1 MRTQGRGRAGEMG
14 SCNTRAA
21 QGAMLAAA
29 MLALLSLG
37 CGSKE
42 APKPSGPSMTQV
54 PAERSGNR
62 PPVVESVRLDPA
74 SPKPDQVVRAIAKG
88 SDPDGDPVQFKYQWR
103 IGSRTLSDTGNQVTL
118 KGVAKGTPLEVS
130 VVADDGRAESQ
141 PLVVTGSVGNQPPQL
156 VAVALEPVGAITA
169 GNPVVAHPQ
178 ATDPDGDEIHYH
190 YAWWVN
196 GHEAGGDDPTLD
208 TSKLR
213 RGDMVK
219 VRVVATDGID
229 ESNAIESPPMR
240 VANAPP
246 KIVSTPSGFDR
257 DGKFRYTIEAVDP
270 DGDKTLRFHL
280 VKGPEGMT
288 VDSLS
293 GLVQWKPSPTQ
304 TGKQAVEVA
313 VDDLQGGTTSQR
325 FELTVG
331 TDQAQASATPG
342 TENPPSKPAS
352 APTSHAPTPLAP
364 GAGTADATRSP
375 EPTRGSGAPVPKAQR
390 TQPPPASGEEVDEE
404 AGAAAAPQPSHPPY
418 RHHGGPAG
426 APAAPPAEGEGAE

>member
-1 MRTQGRGRAGEMG
+1 MAQAPAART
-14 SCNTRAA
+14 
-21 QGAMLAAA
+21 
-29 MLALLSLG
+29 
-37 CGSKE
+37 
-42 APKPSGPSMTQV
+42 
-54 PAERSGNR
+54 GNS
-62 PPVVESVRLDPA
+62 PPVVESARLDPT
-74 SPKPDQVVRAIAKG
+74 SPKPEQVVRVYAKG

-103 IGSRTLSDTGNQVTL
+103 IGSRTLPDTGNEVTL
-118 KGVAKGTPLEVS
+118 RGVPKGTPLQVS
-130 VVADDGRAESQ
+130 VVADDGRSESQ
-141 PLVVTGSVGNQPPQL
+141 PLVVTGIVGNQAPQL

-190 YAWWVN
+190 YSWWVN
-196 GHEAGGDDPTLD
+196 GHEAGGDDPSLD

-229 ESNAIESPPMR
+229 ESNPIESPLMR

-246 KIVSTPSGFDR
+246 KIVSTPTGFDR

-293 GLVQWKPSPTQ
+293 GLVQWKPSATQ

-331 TDQAQASATPG
+331 GDQAQASATPG
-342 TENPPSKPAS
+342 TENPPPTTKPAS
-352 APTSHAPTPLAP
+352 APTAHSPAPLAS
-364 GAGTADATRSP
+364 GAGAADATRSP
-375 EPTRGSGAPVPKAQR
+375 EPTRGGGAPVPKAQR
-390 TQPPPASGEEVDEE
+390 TQPPPAAGDEVDEE
-404 AGAAAAPQPSHPPY
+404 AGAAAPPQPSHAPY
-418 RHHGGPAG
+418 RHHGAPAG
-426 APAAPPAEGEGAE
+426 GPAAPPAEGEGAD